1 MRPLFGPVVL
11 GPVER
16 RRPQPILQ
24 SKLMAITDAQAAL
37 LGTVDQ
43 EQTAERPE
51 GLPAHVGPILLV
63 EDQHP

>member
-1 MRPLFGPVVL
+1 
-11 GPVER
+11 
-16 RRPQPILQ
+16 
-24 SKLMAITDAQAAL
+24 MAITDAQAAL

-63 EDQHP
+63 EDQHPWAAVGQLTSGYQAR